1 MALSLL
7 VELKRR
13 RVFRAMVGYGI
24 AAFAVLQ
31 IVEPVMHGLHWPDA
45 VLSYVVVALAA
56 GFPIV
61 VTLAWIFDVQGGR
74 LERTEGGRPGIR
86 RLLLLAGIGVLAA
99 APGLIWYFGFR
110 GRSQT
115 PPASPSIVV
124 LPFANLSGDKE
135 NDYFSDGMTE
145 EIINA
150 LANVEGVHVVARTSA
165 FSFKGKNLDVRK
177 IGAELNVATVLEGS
191 VRREGNQLRVFAQ
204 LIGVADGY
212 HLWSKSYDRELKGV
226 FSVEDELARAIVL
239 ALKPKLMR
247 DRALAAQRLLA
258 EAERHVAD
266 NRFPRG
272 ALAAARLAVG
282 DKDGAFAWLE
292 KAAEEQDPLLAL
304 TVKSNPTWDPVRSD
318 PRFQKVLR
326 RMNLE

>member
-1 MALSLL
+1 VALSLL

-74 LERTEGGRPGIR
+74 LERTDGGRPGMR

-99 APGLIWYFGFR
+99 APGLVWYFGFR

-135 NDYFSDGMTE
+135 NEYFSDGMTE

-150 LANVEGVHVVARTSA
+150 LANVEGVRVVARTSA

-177 IGAELNVATVLEGS
+177 IGAELNVAAVLEGS
-191 VRREGNQLRVFAQ
+191 VRREGNQLRVFA
-204 LIGVADGY
+204 
-212 HLWSKSYDRELKGV
+212 
-226 FSVEDELARAIVL
+226 
-239 ALKPKLMR
+239 
-247 DRALAAQRLLA
+247 
-258 EAERHVAD
+258 
-266 NRFPRG
+266 
-272 ALAAARLAVG
+272 
-282 DKDGAFAWLE
+282 
-292 KAAEEQDPLLAL
+292 
-304 TVKSNPTWDPVRSD
+304 
-318 PRFQKVLR
+318 
-326 RMNLE
+326 

>member
-1 MALSLL
+1 MSLL

-13 RVFRAMVGYGI
+13 RVFRAMIGYGI

-56 GFPIV
+56 GFPVV

-135 NDYFSDGMTE
+135 NEYFSDGMTE

-150 LANVEGVHVVARTSA
+150 LANVEGVRVVARTSA

-177 IGAELNVATVLEGS
+177 IGEELNVATVLEGS

-204 LIGVADGY
+204 LIGVVDGY
-212 HLWSKSYDRELKGV
+212 HLWSKSYDRQSHPCHHLLQQPRLRPDRRAGD
-226 FSVEDELARAIVL
+226 EDARVG
-239 ALKPKLMR
+239 P
-247 DRALAAQRLLA
+247 LLLSGKSLSHA
-258 EAERHVAD
+258 RP
-266 NRFPRG
+266 FPR
-272 ALAAARLAVG
+272 R
-282 DKDGAFAWLE
+282 E
-292 KAAEEQDPLLAL
+292 
-304 TVKSNPTWDPVRSD
+304 T
-318 PRFQKVLR
+318 
-326 RMNLE
+326 